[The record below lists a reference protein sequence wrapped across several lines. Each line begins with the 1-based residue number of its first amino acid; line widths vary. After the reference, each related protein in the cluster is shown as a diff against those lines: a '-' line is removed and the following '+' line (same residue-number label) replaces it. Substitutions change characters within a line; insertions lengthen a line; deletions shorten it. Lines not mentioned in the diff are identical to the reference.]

1 VASSSQAKGKGPT
14 SVVIDNLDL
23 EDIDENI
30 HEKGTNCLISLTCTD
45 HCSDVFPGKTK
56 CATLGNP
63 VAVDADGL
71 LMDVDV
77 QSIDDSPPTRE
88 DKRQDV
94 DHFFRTAIVKDVNG
108 KSKKYR
114 ACKLCP

>member
-1 VASSSQAKGKGPT
+1 MNQ
-14 SVVIDNLDL
+14 
-23 EDIDENI
+23 
-30 HEKGTNCLISLTCTD
+30 
-45 HCSDVFPGKTK
+45 
-56 CATLGNP
+56 ATLGNP

-71 LMDVDV
+71 LIDVDV
-77 QSIDDSPPTRE
+77 QAIDDNMPTRE

-94 DHFFRTAIVKDVNG
+94 DNFFCIAVVKDVNG